1 MPKTADP
8 VRAYLSSIGKAGGEA
23 SGASRRQAR
32 VRLEAGQM
40 NEEEL
45 RAYEDRREK
54 AKLAALTRWSRRDS
68 G

>member
-1 MPKTADP
+1 MSKPDP
-8 VRAYLSSIGKAGGEA
+8 VRAYLSAIGKAGGEA

-32 VRLEAGQM
+32 VRLDAGEM

-54 AKLAALTRWSRRDS
+54 ARRAALTRWSKTKP
-68 G
+68 